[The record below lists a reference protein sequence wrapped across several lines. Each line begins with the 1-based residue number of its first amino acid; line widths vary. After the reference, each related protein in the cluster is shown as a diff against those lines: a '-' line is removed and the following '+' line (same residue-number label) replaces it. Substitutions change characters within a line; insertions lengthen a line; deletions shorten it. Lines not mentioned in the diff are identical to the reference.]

1 MRDAIAWSY
10 GLLTPEQRH
19 VFRRLSVFRGGFDLA
34 SASAI
39 VDDFGQDADPDRF
52 RTHVMSGLILDT
64 VAALLDQSLLVRAEG
79 DSAQPRF
86 RMLKTIED
94 FGREEL
100 RKSGE
105 EDAIFSRFAAYWIVR
120 AEAIWKV
127 TGNLQSL
134 SRATDELAP
143 DQDNLR
149 AALDWLEAND
159 RPRAMQLA
167 GALFWFWYVRGHHSE
182 GLARVDQLLAYS
194 RHGSAPADVA
204 RALLSAGA
212 FAHFQGRTSVKL
224 PRLNEAL
231 ALFRTLGDHWGIGFS
246 QLVLGIISE
255 DGGDYERASVVF
267 EEALTSLEAAGDYG
281 SAGSARYHLAVVAYG
296 QGELDRA
303 ESLLNQTLDPSKE
316 RLRIASWA
324 LQLRGL
330 VELARGHLPEALAAS
345 QDSLRQ
351 FNAAHYSA
359 GRSEALAVTASIA
372 ATAGEH
378 QLAVKLYSVADRQ
391 NELRGDS
398 FELPERSAYEA
409 ALQKAR
415 ASLTEDQYAEAWAIG
430 RSWSIEE
437 ATNAALAI
445 TISTTRQEIPVPVK
459 AENFRGLSRRELD
472 VLHLL
477 AGGLTSEQIA
487 ERLYLSP
494 RTVHS
499 HLSTIYRKLNVAN
512 RAEAVSFAITNG
524 LAQR

>member
-1 MRDAIAWSY
+1 
-10 GLLTPEQRH
+10 
-19 VFRRLSVFRGGFDLA
+19 
-34 SASAI
+34 
-39 VDDFGQDADPDRF
+39 
-52 RTHVMSGLILDT
+52 
-64 VAALLDQSLLVRAEG
+64 
-79 DSAQPRF
+79 
-86 RMLKTIED
+86 MLKTIED

-127 TGNLQSL
+127 TGNLESL
-134 SRATDELAP
+134 SRATDDLAP

-149 AALDWLEAND
+149 AALDWLEVND

-194 RHGSAPADVA
+194 RHGSDPADIA

-224 PRLNEAL
+224 PRLNEGL
-231 ALFRTLGDHWGIGFS
+231 ALFRELGDDWGIGFS

-255 DGGDYERASVVF
+255 DAGDYERASVVF

-296 QGELDRA
+296 QNDLNRA
-303 ESLLNQTLDPSKE
+303 ESLLNQTLDPRKE

-330 VELARGHLPEALAAS
+330 VELARGNLRQALSAS

-372 ATAGEH
+372 AVAGQH
-378 QLAVKLYSVADRQ
+378 QLAVRLYSVADRQ

-415 ASLTEDQYAEAWAIG
+415 SSLTEAQYVEAWEIG
-430 RSWSIEE
+430 RHWSIEE
-437 ATNAALAI
+437 ATDAALAI
-445 TISTTRQEIPVPVK
+445 VLDTPQQELPGAVK
-459 AENFRGLSRRELD
+459 PDNFRGLSRRELD
-472 VLHLL
+472 VLRLL
-477 AGGLTSEQIA
+477 VGGLTSDQIA

-524 LAQR
+524 LT